1 MIWQIGRGKY
11 LLEPLDVVH
20 ISEEV
25 NNLQKEHAHFG
36 VILSSTFGFNQ
47 EKFKNF
53 DNLKKNNKV
62 IRNYMSM

>member
-36 VILSSTFGFNQ
+36 MILSSTFGFNQ
-47 EKFKNF
+47 EKFKI
-53 DNLKKNNKV
+53 LTILRKT
-62 IRNYMSM
+62 IRS